1 MEKGKLKKEFEQKAA
16 KHVEHI
22 EDPFLHGEDEQDGYN
37 HPEVQRMWR
46 CYKMGSQSQVTQ
58 LKRIKPSNIGHCVV
72 ARMHQVQG
80 HPMFAEKPYVHNHV
94 DDAVAQALVLADRYK
109 GEVFGVYGFLSQ
121 HQIVA
126 DRSFG
131 QPAVP
136 DKATHQFT
144 IFRDTMTITRGIP
157 PEDQPLVA
165 IYEKLRAQ
173 AAKCKT
179 CGGAD
184 AKLEFN
190 GLNVRM
196 VCPCPKCLSCG
207 GESGH
212 EKELSSTNGTW
223 VPCPDCQK
231 E

>member
-1 MEKGKLKKEFEQKAA
+1 
-16 KHVEHI
+16 
-22 EDPFLHGEDEQDGYN
+22 LHGEDEQDGYN

-58 LKRIKPSNIGHCVV
+58 LKRVKPSNIGHCVV
-72 ARMHQVQG
+72 ARMHQIQG
-80 HPMFAEKPYVHNHV
+80 HPLFAEKPYVHNHV

-109 GEVFGVYGFLSQ
+109 GEVFGVYGFLNQ
-121 HQIVA
+121 HQIVEDVMV
-126 DRSFG
+126 DRPFG
-131 QPAVP
+131 QTKVFTGQPVVP

-144 IFRDTMTITRGIP
+144 FRDSMTNMRGIP
-157 PEDQPLVA
+157 PDDAPLVA

-179 CGGAD
+179 CGGLD
-184 AKLEFN
+184 AKVEFN

-196 VCPCPKCLSCG
+196 VCPCPKCAACD
-207 GESGH
+207 GEGGH

-223 VPCPDCQK
+223 VPCPECQK
-231 E
+231 DQT